1 SSCPTVLE
9 AGNALPFTP
18 AFWRALRRESVSRR
32 LEELAR
38 WHLLRSSLL
47 AATRI
52 LAPTRAM
59 RQDVV
64 ASVPTL
70 SQRVDVPLWG
80 GAHQF
85 PQRRWVDPPGAVV
98 LGVSRPGINKE
109 FAVLVQALPELLR
122 HRPATTL
129 ELTGTVQES
138 RWAQH
143 SWALARQI
151 GVADRVR
158 FV

>member
-1 SSCPTVLE
+1 MAKYSAGVESWKSLFTDVRSAFGSFIPLRSSCPTVLE

-64 ASVPTL
+64 ASVPTVA
-70 SQRVDVPLWG
+70 QRVDVALW
-80 GAHQF
+80 
-85 PQRRWVDPPGAVV
+85 
-98 LGVSRPGINKE
+98 
-109 FAVLVQALPELLR
+109 
-122 HRPATTL
+122 
-129 ELTGTVQES
+129 
-138 RWAQH
+138 
-143 SWALARQI
+143 
-151 GVADRVR
+151 GVADQFHQRR
-158 FV
+158 FRRGGQPAQ